1 MDIIKSFNDPKVNPY
16 VYGENNVEIEY
27 ADGLVLVKNRKEK
40 YDSLAVHTDKIL
52 GAKDAYSAQVKMK
65 LKEGSPDT
73 SFIIAYKYTIEY
85 LDLNY
90 TMYSLGKST
99 MVTDKDWAEFNL
111 KLNIPTGAK
120 IVSVIS
126 YFIQQGNLNV
136 LPDVYVKEFIVE
148 EAEAV
153 KTITE
158 NRKALPLTPQKKL
171 TFGAIRW
178 DAYMETGLSKSFV
191 SDQVAR
197 SLSPKQ
203 FHTMA
208 PFFTK
213 VIDQNK
219 VAFPPETQEQFD
231 KEAELAANA
240 GIDYFAY
247 CWYGDNNPM
256 SYARKQHL
264 KSPFRD
270 KIKMCAIFGVGKLD
284 DASMTSLGKA
294 MAEDCYL
301 KFDNRPVVFLYDA
314 FRMTTDTIKKIENSA
329 KDAGVT
335 EPVYFVGMA
344 GKCSPFIINEFIN
357 KGINAIS
364 AYACGYVAKTPD
376 FDSHAAC
383 TENQNENQ
391 YSYSKNIDIIPL
403 VSCGRNAKPRI
414 VNPVTWAGDYTG
426 RDTDSPTGEELYN
439 HATRVFE
446 KMLNEKERNIP
457 LSAITYA
464 WNEHD
469 EGGWCCPTLTVDENG
484 IPIKDEN
491 GQTVPDTTYLNA
503 LKRALSD
510 IREKE

>member
-1 MDIIKSFNDPKVNPY
+1 MDIIKNFNTPEIRQH

-27 ADGLVLVKNRKEK
+27 VDGCVLVKNRKEK
-40 YDSLAVHTDKIL
+40 YDSLAVYNDKIL
-52 GAKDAYSAQVKMK
+52 GKKEAYKVRVLMK
-65 LKEGSPDT
+65 LTNGSPDT
-73 SFIIAYKYTIEY
+73 SFIIAHKYMIEY
-85 LDLNY
+85 LDLKY
-90 TMYSLGKST
+90 TLYNLGRST

-111 KLNIPTGAK
+111 KLDIPTGAK
-120 IVSVIS
+120 VVSVIT
-126 YFIQQGNLNV
+126 YFIQQGNLSV
-136 LPDVYVKEFIVE
+136 LPDVLVKEYNIE
-148 EAEAV
+148 EAEVV

-158 NRKALPLTPQKKL
+158 NRNAIPISPQNKL

-203 FHTMA
+203 FHSYA

-213 VIDQNK
+213 VIDENTVQ
-219 VAFPPETQEQFD
+219 FPPETQEQFD
-231 KEAELAANA
+231 KEAALAVDA
-240 GIDYFAY
+240 GIDYFVY
-247 CWYGDNNPM
+247 CWYADDNPM

-270 KIKMCAIFGVGKLD
+270 KIKMCAIYGVGKLD
-284 DASMTSLGKA
+284 EKSMESLGKA
-294 MAEDCYL
+294 MTEDCYF

-314 FRMTTDTIKKIENSA
+314 FRMTSDTIKSIEDYA
-329 KDAGVT
+329 KKAGVT
-335 EPVYFVGMA
+335 EPLYFIGMVG
-344 GKCSPFIINEFIN
+344 KVSPFIINEFVA

-364 AYACGYVAKTPD
+364 AYACSIVAKAPD
-376 FDSHAAC
+376 YVSHDAC
-383 TENQNENQ
+383 TQEQNENQ
-391 YSYSKNIDIIPL
+391 YSYYKNIDILPL

-414 VNPVTWAGDYTG
+414 VSPVTWAGDYSG
-426 RDTDSPTGEELYN
+426 RDTDSPNGEELYN
-439 HATRVFE
+439 HATSVFE
-446 KMLNEKERNIP
+446 KMLADRERNVP

-484 IPIKDEN
+484 MPIKDEDGEN
-491 GQTVPDTTYLNA
+491 VMNTTYLDA
-503 LKRALSD
+503 LKKALKD